1 MRIFLDTNVLVSGL
15 MGRGLCKDLLS
26 RVVIEHTVVLGAPVR
41 DELRRVLLTKFRIP
55 EVLWREMDG
64 RLAEFE
70 QAAASVITPAVA
82 ISDASDIPIVACA
95 IAARVDVFVTGDQ
108 VLLDIGNAGS
118 MPIKSPRALWL
129 MLGEKKDG

>member
-1 MRIFLDTNVLVSGL
+1 MRILLDTNVLVSGL

-26 RVVIEHTVVLGAPVR
+26 RVVTEHSVVLGAPVR

-55 EVLWREMDG
+55 EVLWREIDG
-64 RLAEFE
+64 GLAEFE
-70 QAAASVITPAVA
+70 QAPASVISPGVA
-82 ISDASDIPIVACA
+82 ISDTSDIPIVACA
-95 IAARVDVFVTGDQ
+95 VAAGVDVFVTGDQ

>member
-1 MRIFLDTNVLVSGL
+1 

-26 RVVIEHTVVLGAPVR
+26 RVAIEHSVVLGIPVR

-55 EVLWREMDG
+55 EVLWREING
-64 RLAEFE
+64 ALAEFE
-70 QAAASVITPAVA
+70 QAPASEISPAVA

-95 IAARVDVFVTGDQ
+95 LAASADVFVTGDQ
-108 VLLDIGNAGS
+108 VLLDIGAVGS

-129 MLGEKKDG
+129 MLGERKVG